1 MRNERLEPLRCK
13 NCGAPL
19 IEAAPGMFKCEHCGS
34 VFRDP
39 QISCAIP
46 PIVTVN
52 VPDCVTLAAECIIP
66 DWERRSMPAEAL
78 TQHTLLRLREQLVEG
93 LSGLL
98 RVETQQDPYQ
108 RATIVRGTVRIVPP
122 DHRF

>member
-1 MRNERLEPLRCK
+1 MSDERLEPLKCK

-19 IEAAPGMFKCEHCGS
+19 ISPTPGMFKCEHCGS

-39 QISCAIP
+39 QISSAIP
-46 PIVTVN
+46 QLVMVN
-52 VPDCVTLAAECIIP
+52 APPCVTLAAKCIIS
-66 DWERRSMPAEAL
+66 DWESKSMPAEVL

-93 LSGLL
+93 LTGLL

-122 DHRF
+122 DLRF